1 MLYLSQQIANAL
13 PLAALYALLAFGY
26 AIAFAVTKRADLTYG
41 ALFAFSGQMYVLF
54 VDVGWNRL
62 WLVLP
67 AALALG
73 MAAALAYSALAA
85 AVIGR
90 EVMARLAFSAPN
102 TVIVAGLGCLIV
114 LMETARLASDTRSL
128 WLPPFLNRT
137 VALWHVGGVPVT
149 LTAIQLVNVAV
160 MIGLIALGSLGL
172 TRTRAGRVWR
182 AVSDDARAA
191 EFCGVDAKG
200 VFLAAYLAAAM
211 IAAVAGL
218 MATSYYG
225 TMDFGAGLIF
235 SLKVVM
241 IASIG
246 GVSDPLRSALGAA
259 LLGLTETVWSS
270 FAPIVWRDLFLF
282 SLLVVIVVMTRREKV
297 VP

>member
-90 EVMARLAFSAPN
+90 EVMARLACSTPN

>member
-67 AALALG
+67 AALGFGIL
-73 MAAALAYSALAA
+73 AALAYSALAA

-90 EVMARLAFSAPN
+90 GIMARFAFSAPN

-128 WLPPFLNRT
+128 WLPPFLNQT
-137 VALWHVGGVPVT
+137 VALWQVGGIPVT

-160 MIGLIALGSLGL
+160 MIGLIALGTLVL

-182 AVSDDARAA
+182 AVADDARAA
-191 EFCGVDAKG
+191 EFCGVDASG